1 MGRIAELGAGLQ
13 SGEKSFN
20 IVGRRNRQFLISAIL
35 VVLSFAALGVRQLDL
50 GIEFKGGAL
59 FQAQSQG
66 ASVSQFRDA
75 AAGAGAKDPI
85 VQKIGSNK
93 VQVKTGALSS
103 DQAIAV
109 RHAVAKTAGI
119 PDEEVT
125 DQLVG
130 PSWGSDVS
138 KQALKGL
145 IVFLVLLAIYLAV
158 VFEWK
163 LALCALIS
171 LVQKVIITVG
181 IYAAVGFIVT
191 PASLIG
197 LLTTLGYSLY
207 DVVVVFDKLKENTA
221 NLTNSNKYTYSQ
233 AANLA
238 INQTLFRSI
247 NTTVIALLPVAGL
260 LFVGAGLLGAGTL
273 KDLALVLFVGIAV
286 GAYSSIY
293 IAAPLA
299 AELKERE
306 PEMQALARRVAQRAA
321 ARQTEATTAEETDG
335 SPIGPQL
342 TAAASL
348 REGAASGERVQ
359 PRRSGPRASRRPEKK
374 GGP

>member
-1 MGRIAELGAGLQ
+1 MSRIAELGARLQ
-13 SGEKSFN
+13 SGEKSYD
-20 IVGRRNRQFLISAIL
+20 IVGSRNRQFLISIVL
-35 VVLSFAALGVRQLDL
+35 VVLSFAGLGIRHLDL
-50 GIEFKGGAL
+50 GIEFKGGAV
-59 FQAQSQG
+59 FQAQAQG
-66 ASVSQFRDA
+66 VAVSQFRDA
-75 AAGAGAKDPI
+75 AVKAGAKDPV
-85 VQKIGSNK
+85 VQTIGTNK
-93 VQVKTGALSS
+93 VQVVTGALNS
-103 DQAIAV
+103 DQATAV
-109 RHAVAKTAGI
+109 RHSVANTAGI

-130 PSWGSDVS
+130 PSWGSDIS
-138 KQALKGL
+138 RQALKGL
-145 IVFLVLLAIYLAV
+145 LVFLVLLAIYLAM

-171 LVQKVIITVG
+171 LIQKVIITIG
-181 IYAAVGFIVT
+181 IYAIVGFAVT

-221 NLTNSNKYTYSQ
+221 NLTNSNKYTYSG

-260 LFVGAGLLGAGTL
+260 LFVGAGLWGAGTL

-286 GAYSSIY
+286 GAYSSIF

-299 AELKERE
+299 AALKERE
-306 PEMQALARRVAQRAA
+306 PAMQALAKRVAAHNA
-321 ARQTEATTAEETDG
+321 ARRA
-335 SPIGPQL
+335 
-342 TAAASL
+342 TAAATGTGAVVEQLTPAAAAL
-348 REGAASGERVQ
+348 RDGVAPDQRVQ
-359 PRRSGPRASRRPEKK
+359 PRRGGPRSMRRPGKK
-374 GGP
+374 T